1 MREHGRLHAACCGVS
16 QCVVPNRIC
25 FIVMPRPVNVAPIT
39 LTPVGNTNVCLATWI
54 DLQSPKRTLPP
65 SGIAGPE
72 GKA

>member
-1 MREHGRLHAACCGVS
+1 MNIEGCMLYAAGS
-16 QCVVPNRIC
+16 VVPNRIC

>member
-1 MREHGRLHAACCGVS
+1 
-16 QCVVPNRIC
+16 
-25 FIVMPRPVNVAPIT
+25 